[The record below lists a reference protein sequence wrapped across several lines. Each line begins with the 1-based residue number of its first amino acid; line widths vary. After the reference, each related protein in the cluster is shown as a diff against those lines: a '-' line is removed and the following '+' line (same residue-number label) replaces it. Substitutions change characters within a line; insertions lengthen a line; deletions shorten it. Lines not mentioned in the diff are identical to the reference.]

1 MIRYYAYKLAELVLK
16 KGVNLEKGQCV
27 CINTTISGAEYAE
40 VMAAEAYR
48 LGARYV
54 DLNIKSLEVPAVR
67 STVQEEEE
75 LSFVPTFLRN
85 YYDEMKD
92 EKWARISIV
101 APDDEIRKENESN
114 PKKMAI
120 TSKAVNAI
128 SEAYFDD
135 MMKSRLSWC
144 VCTVPG
150 PVWARKVLGDDA
162 TEEDLAAILSSF
174 YRFDTPDFMASWD
187 EFDATAKK
195 RMDRINNLGI
205 KTIHYSAPGTDLTI
219 GLRPEAIFEGGSEDL
234 PNGRP
239 FMANLPTEEIFSCPD
254 RDVADGYFS
263 ITRPVSVMNRII
275 TDAKFYFKDGV
286 CYKVESKDGQ
296 AELDTFLEM
305 DEGSRHLGE
314 CALVDHISPI
324 SNSGHIFYEILLDE
338 NASCH
343 LALGAGY
350 ATCLKG
356 GADCE
361 TEEDL
366 MKMGINDSINHT
378 DFMIGSDKMN
388 ITAETYDGKSV
399 TIMENGSFV
408 F

>member
-1 MIRYYAYKLAELVLK
+1 MIRDYADKLAHLVLV

-27 CINTTISGAEYAE
+27 CINTTIAGAEYAE

-48 LGARYV
+48 LGAKYV

-67 STVQEEEE
+67 STTQSDED
-75 LSFVPTFLRN
+75 LSYVPGFQKN
-85 YYDEMKD
+85 YFDEMKD

-101 APDDEIRKENESN
+101 APDDEIRKENEAD

-120 TSKAVNAI
+120 NKKAINVI
-128 SEAYFDD
+128 SEAYFDE

-150 PVWARKVLGDDA
+150 PVWARKVLGENA
-162 TEEDLAAILSSF
+162 TEADLASILSSF
-174 YRFDTPDFMASWD
+174 YRFDTPDYMAAWD
-187 EFDATAKK
+187 EFDATAKT
-195 RMDRINNLGI
+195 RIEKIDALGI
-205 KTIHYSAPGTDLTI
+205 KTIHYEAPGTDLTI

-254 RDVADGYFS
+254 RNVADGYFS
-263 ITRPVSVMNRII
+263 ITRPVSVMNKII
-275 TDAKFYFKDGV
+275 TDAKFFFKDGV

-324 SNSGHIFYEILLDE
+324 STSGHIYYEILLDE

-361 TEEDL
+361 TEEEL
-366 MKMGINDSINHT
+366 HAMGINTSINHT

-388 ITAETYDGKSV
+388 ITAETHDGQKV
-399 TIMENGSFV
+399 VIMENGSFT